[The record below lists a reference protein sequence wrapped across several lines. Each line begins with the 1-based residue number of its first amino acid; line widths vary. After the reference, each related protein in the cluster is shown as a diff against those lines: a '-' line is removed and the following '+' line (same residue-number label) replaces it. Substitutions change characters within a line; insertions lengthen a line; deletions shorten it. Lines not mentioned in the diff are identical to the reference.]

1 MTFHYFKKIVF
12 GATLGTTLIATG
24 CKKGFGDLNTNPA
37 TVVTPDVKFLLTY
50 AEDQLV
56 AYDGTEWV
64 WESMEQLL
72 RFTQHYSSSPYE
84 LTTNVNSRYGA
95 YYSNIL
101 PNLFEIRRQIDLKAN
116 AGDYSKMKA
125 VTYII
130 GVLHGLKVTDMNGSL
145 PYSEAIKGRYEGK
158 YNPVFDSQEQ
168 LFTTWLGEL
177 NDAIATLS
185 AAPTASEQ
193 SYGNSDVLYKGNW
206 TKWVKLANTL
216 KLRIAARYENQ
227 DAAKTAAI
235 AQEVLGNATGPI
247 TAVEDNLTY
256 SSPNF
261 EPIGGA
267 INYRDVK
274 YGGIAIVN
282 FMKDVNDP
290 RLGVYFNPND
300 LVGSFRDTLDK
311 YNVDL
316 PSFIDIND
324 PLIQFQGGP
333 IDWTINAPQTNY
345 FKNAF
350 QVSQQNK
357 YNLISTIN
365 RRFFAPRWD
374 GSTEGTYTELL
385 AGAGETCLMMAEF
398 IQKGYITGDANTW
411 YNKGIEASIR
421 TMNAIAE
428 TAGSTKPYSGNGDAE
443 IAAYL
448 AQPKVVLDGTND
460 LERIYVQQHLNLIRE
475 PNEAYVFCRRTGYP
489 RTASAYYP
497 REVFNE
503 PIPRRWWIA
512 DPGEVNRANWAAA
525 YAEQGFTQ
533 NVQDALSLSQERV
546 WYDKNAPD
554 FGQGE

>member
-1 MTFHYFKKIVF
+1 MMHDFKKLVF
-12 GATLGTTLIATG
+12 KASLGATLLFTG
-24 CKKGFGDLNTNPA
+24 CKKDFGDINTNPA
-37 TVVTPDVKFLLTY
+37 TVVNPDIKFLLTY
-50 AEDQLV
+50 SQDQLV
-56 AYDGTEWV
+56 AYNGTEWV

-95 YYSNIL
+95 FYANIL
-101 PNLFEIRRQIDLKAN
+101 PNLFEIRRQIDLKPDKD
-116 AGDYSKMKA
+116 DYKKMKA

-130 GVLHGLKVTDMNGSL
+130 STLHGLKVTDMNGSI
-145 PYSEAIKGRYEGK
+145 PYTEAIKGRYEAK
-158 YNPVFDSQEQ
+158 YSPAFDSQEQ
-168 LFTTWLGEL
+168 LFATWLTEL
-177 NDAIATLS
+177 NEAIATLS
-185 AAPTASEQ
+185 AAPTASEK
-193 SYGNSDVLYKGNW
+193 SYGNSDVLYKGDW

-235 AQEVLGNATGPI
+235 AQEVLSNTIGPI
-247 TAVEDNLTY
+247 TAVADNLVY
-256 SSPNF
+256 SNPNF

-282 FMKDVNDP
+282 FMKQVNDP

-300 LVGSFRDTLDK
+300 LVGSFRDTLTK
-311 YNVDL
+311 YNVQL
-316 PSFIDIND
+316 PAFINSND

-333 IDWTINAPQTNY
+333 IDWTIDVPQKNY

-350 QVSQQNK
+350 QVSQQNR

-374 GSTEGTYTELL
+374 GSTQGTYTELL
-385 AGAGETCLMMAEF
+385 AGAGETCLLIAEF
-398 IQKGYITGDANTW
+398 MKKGYISGDFKAW

-421 TMNAIAE
+421 TMNAIAT
-428 TAGSTKPYSGNGDAE
+428 TAGSTRAYNGDGDTE

-448 AQPKVVLDGTND
+448 AQPNVVLDGTND
-460 LERIYVQQHLNLIRE
+460 LERIYIQQHLNLVRE
-475 PNEAYVFCRRTGYP
+475 PNEAYVFSRRTGYP
-489 RTASAYYP
+489 KTGSSYYP

-503 PIPRRWWIA
+503 PIPRRWWIT
-512 DPGEVNRANWAAA
+512 DPGEVNRTNWAAA
-525 YAEQGFTQ
+525 YSAQGFTQ
-533 NVQDALSLSQERV
+533 NVQDALSLSKERV
-546 WYDKNAPD
+546 WFDKNAPE
-554 FGQGE
+554 FGQGD